1 MKRIR
6 RQRPSLHKG
15 AALNRRSLWLFI
27 LAGCF
32 IFGILA
38 GQILARRSITA
49 ESSQL
54 STYLKTYLTL
64 EPERSA
70 SFFFILFLYFRYPC
84 LAFFLGFSAG
94 REFFLPLITAV
105 QGFFFAYSVNCFTVA
120 LGGQG
125 WLLAAATVGLRCIFT
140 LPCYFFIALLALE
153 RVRIGDT
160 SAGKKERL
168 IGDTAYLLRCA
179 CCVGLL
185 FLAALLDY
193 SAAPK
198 VLMFVKQII

>member
-15 AALNRRSLWLFI
+15 MALNRRSFWLFI

-32 IFGILA
+32 ILGILA
-38 GQILARRSITA
+38 GQVLAHQTIAA

-54 STYLKTYLTL
+54 SAYLKTYLTL
-64 EPERSA
+64 EPECS

-105 QGFFFAYSVNCFTVA
+105 QGLFLAYSVNCFTVA
-120 LGGQG
+120 LGNQG
-125 WLLAAATVGLRCIFT
+125 WLLAAATVGLRCVLT
-140 LPCYFFIALLALE
+140 LPCYFYIVLLTLE
-153 RVRIGDT
+153 RVRTGDT
-160 SAGKKERL
+160 SAGRKERL

-193 SAAPK
+193 SVAPK
-198 VLMFVKQII
+198 VLQIVKQII